1 MNITP
6 SNNPHLIGYNKSFL
20 NFKNLF
26 DNKLLP
32 NKIIFSG
39 DNGIGKSTLA
49 YHLINYIFSKNEDN
63 KYDSLKNLIST
74 NNRSYN
80 LIINNSHPNFFLIT
94 NEDDKKN
101 IQISKIREMISFTNK
116 SSFNDDY
123 KIILINN
130 VEYLNINSINAL
142 LKVIEEPNNKILF
155 FLIHNN
161 KTKILETLKSRCIT
175 FNLYLN
181 KENKLEIIN
190 KLLDSSFYNELNDD
204 FKNNYNS
211 PGDIIALYNFFK
223 THNIESNISIEDLLK
238 LIIEKKLYKKDLFLR
253 DKISFLIELYFN
265 KKLFYFKSKDNIY
278 NLYKYFLLK
287 VDNCNK
293 YNLDIEN
300 VLIELNGRLI
310 DEQIL

>member
-101 IQISKIREMISFTNK
+101 IQISKIREMINFTNK
-116 SSFNDDY
+116 SSFNDGHR
-123 KIILINN
+123 IILINN
-130 VEYLNINSINAL
+130 VEYLNISSVNAL

-155 FLIHNN
+155 FLIHNS
-161 KTKILETLKSRCIT
+161 KVKILDTLKSRCIS

-181 KENKLEIIN
+181 NQDKYEIIN
-190 KLLDSSFYNELNDD
+190 KLLNSEFYNEVNND

-211 PGDIIALYNFFK
+211 PGDVISLYNFFNSN
-223 THNIESNISIEDLLK
+223 NIESNISIESLLK
-238 LIIEKKLYKKDLFLR
+238 FIIDKKLYKKDLFVKNKL
-253 DKISFLIELYFN
+253 SFLVELYFN
-265 KKLFYFKSKDNIY
+265 KKLNYFKSKDKIY
-278 NLYKYFLLK
+278 NLYKYFLSK
-287 VDNCNK
+287 IYDCNK

-300 VLIELNGRLI
+300 VMIELNGKLLN
-310 DEQIL
+310 E